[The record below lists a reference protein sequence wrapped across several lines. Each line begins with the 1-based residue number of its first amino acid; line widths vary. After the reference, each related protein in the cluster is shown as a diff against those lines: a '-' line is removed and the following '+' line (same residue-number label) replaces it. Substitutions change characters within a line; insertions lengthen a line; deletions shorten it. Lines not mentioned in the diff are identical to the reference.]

1 VKRIIILVLIVLVAV
16 LTGCIPPNPRYG
28 VLVTDFDKVEI
39 RNGFHVDVSV
49 GEEYNVVL
57 EVAENALQDV
67 EAVKEGDTLIIRIK
81 PGYDIRK
88 TSLRAEVAMPVLT
101 GLTLQNGSHVSV
113 SGSGDDVT
121 FNISGGSHATLANF
135 AVENAD
141 LTASG
146 GSHVTL
152 NVSGRLDAEVNGG
165 SHVTYRGQPSLGNI
179 DISEGSSFRGR

>member
-1 VKRIIILVLIVLVAV
+1 MKRIIALVIILIVVL
-16 LTGCIPPNPRYG
+16 LTGCISRIPRYE

-49 GEEYNVVL
+49 GEEYKVVL

-81 PGYDIRK
+81 PGHNIQK
-88 TSLRAEVAMPVLT
+88 TSLRAEVTIPALT

-113 SGSGDDVT
+113 SGSGGYVS
-121 FNISGGSHATLANF
+121 FNITGGSHANMASF

-152 NVSGRLDAEVNGG
+152 NVSGRLDAEVKGG
-165 SHVTYRGQPSLGNI
+165 SHVIYRGQPSLGDI